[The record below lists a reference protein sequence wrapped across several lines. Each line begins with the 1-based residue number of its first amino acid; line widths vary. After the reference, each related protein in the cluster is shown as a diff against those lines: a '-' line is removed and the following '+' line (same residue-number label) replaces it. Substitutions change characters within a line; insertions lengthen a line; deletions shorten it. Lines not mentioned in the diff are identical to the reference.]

1 MIGADAGGTKVEA
14 LAESEDGRRHDAK
27 GPACNLQRT
36 GNDAA
41 ADVLERLVRD
51 LLAHYPDAT
60 RVVLAAGLSGAG
72 DPADRERLTRTLL
85 ARFDDLPLE
94 TTLAV
99 THDADI
105 ALEGAFGT
113 GSGFIVIA
121 GTGSVVMARTH
132 DGTLR
137 RKGGWGYLL
146 GDEGSGY
153 AVGMAALRHLAAVLD
168 EAHAPSTLSESLQ
181 RELSLPDQAALIH
194 AVYRENFPVQRAAPW
209 VCRAAETGDA
219 AALNVL
225 LDQATRLA
233 AQVALLARTLGEDVA
248 PSVALLGGL
257 THETVYRD
265 ALIDAIRRAV
275 SADGKSWD
283 IAPLPGTPVE
293 GALRM
298 ARRIAAT

>member
-1 MIGADAGGTKVEA
+1 MLGADAGGTKVEA
-14 LAESEDGRRHDAK
+14 LAESVDGRRHEAH
-27 GPACNLQRT
+27 GPACNLQRL

-41 ADVLERLVRD
+41 ADVLERLVRE

-60 RVVLAAGLSGAG
+60 RLVLAAGLSGAG
-72 DPADRERLTRTLL
+72 NPADREQLTRTLL
-85 ARFDDLPLE
+85 ARFNDLPLD
-94 TTLAV
+94 TTIVV

-121 GTGSVVMARTH
+121 GTGSVVMARSH
-132 DGTLR
+132 DGTLH

-168 EAHAPSTLSESLQ
+168 DALPPSALSGALQ
-181 RELSLPDQAALIH
+181 RELALPDQAALIQ

-209 VCRAAETGDA
+209 VCRAAETGDD
-219 AALNVL
+219 AALDVL
-225 LDQATRLA
+225 TDQATRLA
-233 AQVALLARTLGEDVA
+233 AQVALLARSLGENVA
-248 PSVALLGGL
+248 PAVALLGGL
-257 THETVYRD
+257 TRETVYRD
-265 ALIDAIRRAV
+265 TLTHAIRHAV
-275 SADGKSWD
+275 AADGRAWA
-283 IAPLPGTPVE
+283 IAPLPCTPVE

-298 ARRIAAT
+298 ARRIATP

>member
-1 MIGADAGGTKVEA
+1 MLGADAGGTKVEA
-14 LAESEDGRRHDAK
+14 LAESEDGRRTDAR
-27 GPACNLQRT
+27 GPACNLQRL
-36 GNDAA
+36 GNDNA

-51 LLAHYPDAT
+51 LLVHYPDAT
-60 RVVLAAGLSGAG
+60 RLVLAAGLSGAG

-85 ARFDDLPLE
+85 ARFDDLPIA
-94 TTLAV
+94 TTIVV

-105 ALEGAFGT
+105 ALEGAFGA

-121 GTGSVVMARTH
+121 GTGSVVMARDH
-132 DGTLR
+132 GGTLR

-168 EAHAPSTLSESLQ
+168 DAHAPSSLSASLQ
-181 RELSLPDQAALIH
+181 RELALPDQAALIH

-219 AALNVL
+219 AALDVL
-225 LDQATRLA
+225 ADQAARLA
-233 AQVALLARTLGEDVA
+233 AQVALLARTLGETVDPA
-248 PSVALLGGL
+248 VALLGGL
-257 THETVYRD
+257 TRETVYRD
-265 ALIDAIRRAV
+265 TLTDAIRRAV
-275 SADGKSWD
+275 AADGRTWA
-283 IAPLPGTPVE
+283 IAPLPCTPVE

-298 ARRIAAT
+298 ARRIAAL